1 MCFCGLGFGA
11 KAYGACAGNTAE
23 EVAIGSLLGDSL
35 IDLIVAAAADP
46 TTILEILGSNRP
58 CTST

>member
-11 KAYGACAGNTAE
+11 KAYGVCAGNTAE

-35 IDLIVAAAADP
+35 LDLIVAAAAAEAPTDP
-46 TTILEILGSNRP
+46 ALQRRRKE
-58 CTST
+58 ST